1 MHLQS
6 SEMKSCIDE
15 CMRCYSTC
23 LSTAMNHC
31 LEAGGKH
38 VEPDHFRLMSACA
51 EICKTSATM
60 MLIGSEHH
68 KKTCPVCADICEAC
82 AKDCERIGDMDECVQ
97 ACRKCAASCRSMAA

>member
-1 MHLQS
+1 MHTQS
-6 SEMKSCIDE
+6 SELRSCIDE

-51 EICKTSATM
+51 EICRTSAAM

-68 KKTCPVCADICEAC
+68 KKTCAVCADICEAC
-82 AKDCERIGDMDECVQ
+82 AKDCERIGDMDECTL